1 MPEKAMGIKLTKE
14 NTNPETKYIQGYVE
28 YQSKKQREL
37 AYIIESVEPLGYL
50 LIPGPKEDKSDHVFP
65 GFAWQILMRRYDLQ

>member
-1 MPEKAMGIKLTKE
+1 MGIKLKKE
-14 NTNPETKYIQGYVE
+14 DTNTETNYIQGYVE

-50 LIPGPKEDKSDHVFP
+50 LIPGPKENKIDHCVCNCKNGNTYSPCHTF
-65 GFAWQILMRRYDLQ
+65 Y

>member
-1 MPEKAMGIKLTKE
+1 MGIKLKKE
-14 NTNPETKYIQGYVE
+14 DTNTETNYIQGYVE

-50 LIPGPKEDKSDHVFP
+50 LIPGPKENKIDHVFP
-65 GFAWQILMRRYDLQ
+65 GFVWQILMRR